1 MTERKTKILFM
12 GTPDIAASCLAALLA
27 AGENVVAVVTQAD
40 RPKGRGYTLTPPPV
54 KLLATERGITVYQP
68 ATLRDEQFAALLAEI
83 DPDLIAV
90 VAYGK
95 ILPPS
100 VLEYPKYGCINVHAS
115 LLPKYRGAAPIQR
128 AIMDGEKE
136 TGVTIMHMAE
146 GLDTGDMILSER
158 IAIGPRDNFGTIHDK
173 MAEVGGRLL
182 AKVIP
187 MLVAGTAP
195 RIPQEESGSTY
206 AAKIEKADCH
216 IDLGKPARALDP
228 YIRGLSPIPLGF
240 VRRADGKMLKIVSCE
255 VREEDGPV
263 GAVISVDDRK
273 NGGTPVACG
282 EGPLLLTEI
291 VPEGKGKMKAADYVR
306 GRQIQIGEVL
316 S

>member
-1 MTERKTKILFM
+1 MTARKTKILFM
-12 GTPDIAASCLAALLA
+12 GTPDIAASCLSALLE
-27 AGENVVAVVTQAD
+27 AGENVVAVLTQAD

-54 KLLATERGITVYQP
+54 KVLATERGIPVYQP
-68 ATLRDEQFAALLAEI
+68 ATLRDEAFAALLAEI

-158 IAIGPRDNFGTIHDK
+158 IAIGPQDNFGTIHDK

-187 MLVAGTAP
+187 MLVEGSAP
-195 RIPQEESGSTY
+195 RIPQGDGSTY

-216 IDLGKPARALDP
+216 IDLTKSARALDP
-228 YIRGLSPIPLGF
+228 YIRGLSPIPLAF

-255 VREEDGPV
+255 VREENGPV
-263 GAVISVDDRK
+263 GTVISVDDRK
-273 NGGTPVACG
+273 NGGILVACG
-282 EGPLLLTEI
+282 EGSLLLTEI